1 MLPLSVKVRMCG
13 QVGDKGD
20 IRGLGKRLKNRA
32 FGTNADQKNS
42 QDCSSALAY
51 LLKNYTSFFEQ
62 MASKKG
68 RSVVSYPVRVRV
80 KDYYKFS
87 CFFACTNVPT

>member
-1 MLPLSVKVRMCG
+1 VWTGGGKWG
-13 QVGDKGD
+13 Y
-20 IRGLGKRLKNRA
+20 LGLKNKA

-62 MASKKG
+62 MASKIG

-87 CFFACTNVPT
+87 CFFCMYKCTYVN